1 MRMVSG
7 LTTDR
12 YKERLKEIGLTTLE
26 ERRYRLHMVP
36 TYKILTG
43 KENVKSDTWFQLAS
57 GAARATR
64 PAADP
69 WNNRPQP
76 ARLDIRRNFFTNC
89 LVEGWNKIPAEL
101 KMAKTAKGF
110 KKGYAKHHGDK
121 WIDQ

>member
-7 LTTDR
+7 LKSNR
-12 YKERLKEIGLTTLE
+12 YKERLKEIGLMTLE
-26 ERRYRLHMVP
+26 ERRHRLDMVQ

-43 KENVKSDTWFQLAS
+43 KENVKSDTWFQLAC

-64 PAADP
+64 LAADP

-76 ARLDIRRNFFTNC
+76 ARLDIRGNFFMNRV
-89 LVEGWNKIPAEL
+89 VEGWNKIPAEL

-110 KKGYAKHHGDK
+110 KKGYAKHRGDK

>member
-7 LTTDR
+7 LKTDR

-26 ERRYRLHMVP
+26 ERRHRLHMVP

-69 WNNRPQP
+69 WNIRP
-76 ARLDIRRNFFTNC
+76 
-89 LVEGWNKIPAEL
+89 
-101 KMAKTAKGF
+101 
-110 KKGYAKHHGDK
+110 
-121 WIDQ
+121 